1 MTLRAGEGIV
11 INYDGAGAEVAVST
25 PQWFVAE
32 ITGTVLGSSPV
43 IHKWKKKVPKKDG
56 KTYEDANPPLIGDG
70 TSNPAY
76 LPALTTGT
84 TSTATVS
91 GLVYMRLRGQNGAG
105 QAVYEIIGAAG
116 GSGGGGGNA
125 TLEVVTDVTCT
136 PSGLEVSTATLAGAD
151 YDVAIIRQ
159 FLSLSDV
166 VPKSF
171 LGNQGR
177 VVRVNEAATGLE
189 FGPTTGSLAQT
200 FIALDDTPLIYGS
213 SAYKSVIVNSTNDGV
228 TFAANNIT
236 VEKSLSGGGNPNI
249 TTGGSAWQPL
259 SLLNDVANPG
269 NNQHY
274 GTNSTGEKGWYTNP
288 DISGLDT
295 RLDTLEGQ
303 TLDTRLTT
311 IEGQTL
317 DTRLTTIEGQTLD
330 TRLTTIEGQTLDTR
344 LTTIE
349 GQTLDT
355 RLTTIEGQTLDTR
368 LTTLEGQTLDT
379 RLTTIE
385 GQTLDTRLTTLEGY
399 ISSSALTFGGIQVVG
414 AQQGAVADAV
424 GGTIDNTDVASCA
437 STTQTAVDD
446 LKTQI
451 NYLLAALRT
460 HGLIAS

>member
-1 MTLRAGEGIV
+1 MENVSFTFEDAQRIADAVTTVERSKFLVKPGSLENQSDEFVIVYVTATTKYSDGSQNGNLSYWDETNKTFAQYSPTQTVRVRAANTADTLPVGYVFARFQGVTNRNDSTTGPLYI
-11 INYDGAGAEVAVST
+11 AV
-25 PQWFVAE
+25 
-32 ITGTVLGSSPV
+32 GSS
-43 IHKWKKKVPKKDG
+43 
-56 KTYEDANPPLIGDG
+56 A
-70 TSNPAY
+70 SA
-76 LPALTTGT
+76 
-84 TSTATVS
+84 
-91 GLVYMRLRGQNGAG
+91 
-105 QAVYEIIGAAG
+105 
-116 GSGGGGGNA
+116 GGGGNA

-177 VVRVNEAATGLE
+177 VVRVNEDATGLE

-213 SAYKSVIVNSTNDGV
+213 SAYKSIIVNSTNDGV

-274 GTNSTGEKGWYTNP
+274 GTNSTGEKGWYSNP

-295 RLDTLEGQ
+295 RLDTL
-303 TLDTRLTT
+303 
-311 IEGQTL
+311 
-317 DTRLTTIEGQTLD
+317 
-330 TRLTTIEGQTLDTR
+330 
-344 LTTIE
+344 
-349 GQTLDT
+349 
-355 RLTTIEGQTLDTR
+355 EGQTLDTR

-399 ISSSALTFGGIQVVG
+399 ISSSALTIGGIQVVG

-424 GGTIDNTDVASCA
+424 GGTIDDTDVASCA
-437 STTQTAVDD
+437 STTQTAIDD